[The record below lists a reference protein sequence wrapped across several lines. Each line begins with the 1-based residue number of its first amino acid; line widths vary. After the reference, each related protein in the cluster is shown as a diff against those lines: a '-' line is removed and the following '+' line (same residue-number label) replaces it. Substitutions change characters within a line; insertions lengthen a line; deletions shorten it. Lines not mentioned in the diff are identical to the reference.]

1 MMFVRSTLF
10 NVFFFTV
17 TAILTLGPATYVRYF
32 APERMLDL
40 ARLWA
45 RTMLG
50 AARIICRIDV
60 DVRGLERLLGDG
72 PRLIAS
78 VHQSAFD
85 TMVWLTLLPRCC
97 YVLKAELL
105 RIPVFGGLLPMGG
118 MIAVDR
124 SGGATAL
131 RALLRES
138 ERAAREGRQIVI
150 FPEGT
155 RSEPGAVLPLQPGV
169 AALAARTGLPVYP
182 VVTDSGLL
190 WSRRAFHKRPGTIH
204 IRVLAPIEAGTP
216 KEALMERLDNALRCP
231 VGGPLQ

>member
-17 TAILTLGPATYVRYF
+17 TAILTAGPATYVRYL
-32 APERMLDL
+32 APERMLGL
-40 ARLWA
+40 AQLWA
-45 RTMLG
+45 RIMLG
-50 AARIICRIDV
+50 AVRIICGIHV
-60 DVRGLERLLGDG
+60 EVRGLERLSGEG
-72 PRLIAS
+72 PKLIAS

-97 YVLKAELL
+97 YVLKKELL
-105 RIPVFGGLLPMGG
+105 RIPVFGGLLTIGG

-131 RALLRES
+131 RSLLRES
-138 ERAAREGRQIVI
+138 ERAVREGRQIVI

-169 AALAARTGLPVYP
+169 AALAAKTGLPVYP
-182 VVTDSGLL
+182 VITDSGSL

-204 IRVLAPIEAGTP
+204 INILDPIPAGTP
-216 KEALMERLDNALRCP
+216 RETLMERLGHALHCP
-231 VGGPLQ
+231 ITGSAM